1 MCLFMKQ
8 EEESTDRSKIG
19 NHDPLQSDP
28 RATMRGPGAVI
39 GLTLAG
45 VKVGSCP
52 RRFPENTRWSKDGWL
67 ELRGFP
73 IDLQPR
79 DRDMPDSLADEAA

>member
-1 MCLFMKQ
+1 MFVHETRGRIHKPKQ
-8 EEESTDRSKIG
+8 DWEPRPAAVRSAG
-19 NHDPLQSDP
+19 HH
-28 RATMRGPGAVI
+28 AGTGAVI

-52 RRFPENTRWSKDGWL
+52 RRFSKNTRWSKDGLL

-79 DRDMPDSLADEAA
+79 NRDMPDSLADEAA